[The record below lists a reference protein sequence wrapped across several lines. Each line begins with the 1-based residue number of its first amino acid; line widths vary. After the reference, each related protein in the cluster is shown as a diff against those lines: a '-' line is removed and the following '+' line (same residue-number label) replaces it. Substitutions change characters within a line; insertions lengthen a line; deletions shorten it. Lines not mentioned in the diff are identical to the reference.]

1 MSNNRSLAKNIKL
14 VVLDVDGVMTDG
26 SINISDNGEL
36 FKKFYVRDGL
46 GIKLL
51 QDAGIAV
58 AICTGRNSNIVAARA
73 KELSIDWVLQGQLD
87 KRHGLNRICTM
98 AYCKPEQV
106 AYMGDDYPDLCLFP
120 LVGMACAPADAI
132 KAVREKADWVSTQ
145 PGGRGAIRELAE
157 FILKAQKK
165 LDYSVKKRFGIEL

>member
-1 MSNNRSLAKNIKL
+1 MNNKSSAKNIKL
-14 VVLDVDGVMTDG
+14 VVLDVDGVLTDG
-26 SINISDNGEL
+26 TINISEQGEL

-58 AICTGRNSNIVAARA
+58 AICTGRTSGIVTQRA

-87 KRHGLNRICTM
+87 KRQGFSHICAM

-120 LVGMACAPADAI
+120 MVGLSCAPADAI
-132 KAVREKADWVSTQ
+132 KVVREKADWVSTQ
-145 PGGRGAIRELAE
+145 PAGHGAVRELAE

-165 LDYSVKKRFGIEL
+165 LDYSVKKRFGIEI